1 MTQGDSVYDIIDKRD
16 HAVVQGHLL
25 SAATAAAA
33 ATALGTSQEDERSF
47 FCRMNLSRSFRR
59 QSGFGE
65 SKVESFLLLICV

>member
-33 ATALGTSQEDERSF
+33 SQGPPGPADERAF

-65 SKVESFLLLICV
+65 SKVSIFKQV